1 MSSATSQL
9 CPVLLTLIAAGL
21 VLVGAAWAESGPKP
35 IGQEAFKVLT
45 AFYDYDPQLPLE
57 ARVVDLQE
65 TATGARR
72 KVVFRSA
79 RGFLVPGYLELPK
92 AGGPPYPCVLLLHGW
107 SGSKDNWW
115 EDGNYISGG
124 EARTALLARGYAVF
138 ALDAQGHGDR
148 IAENDYLGVFGAD
161 AKHSSGRGCAKRN
174 SGATPGHRQGS
185 FDEVAGIRGV
195 SVVQEPRQVPN
206 LYNEPGAPPRK
217 NYFTLRDVIVQT
229 VIDCR
234 RAVDY
239 LATRSDID
247 MRRIGVYGY
256 SLGGFEALALTAAES
271 RIKATV
277 ACAVPDAWGDDVV
290 LIAAN
295 YGRGIR
301 NRAACLLM
309 GKQDGEN
316 AEARARRLYG
326 LIEGPTT
333 KMVLYDAGHQFPV
346 EYVADA
352 VGFIAERL

>member
-1 MSSATSQL
+1 MISSATSTL
-9 CPVLLTLIAAGL
+9 YVILPTLIAAAL
-21 VLVGAAWAESGPKP
+21 VLLCGACAQKSPEP
-35 IGQEAFKVLT
+35 IGEEAFKVLV
-45 AFYDYDPQLPLE
+45 AFYDYDSQIPLE

-92 AGGPPYPCVLLLHGW
+92 TGEPPYPCVVLLHGW

-115 EDGNYISGG
+115 EDGNYVSGG
-124 EARTALLARGYAVF
+124 EARAALLAKGYAVF

-148 IAENDYLGVFGAD
+148 IAENDY
-161 AKHSSGRGCAKRN
+161 
-174 SGATPGHRQGS
+174 
-185 FDEVAGIRGV
+185 
-195 SVVQEPRQVPN
+195 QVPN

-239 LATRSDID
+239 LATRSEIDI
-247 MRRIGVYGY
+247 RRIGVYGY
-256 SLGGFEALALTAAES
+256 SLGGFEALALTATDP

-290 LIAAN
+290 LTAAN
-295 YGRGIR
+295 YARGLR
-301 NRAACLLM
+301 NRIVCLLM

-326 LIEGPTT
+326 LIEGPNT
-333 KMVLYDAGHQFPV
+333 KIVLYDAGHQFPV

-352 VGFIAERL
+352 VGFITDRL

>member
-1 MSSATSQL
+1 MSSATPSL
-9 CPVLLTLIAAGL
+9 CPALLALVAAGL
-21 VLVGAAWAESGPKP
+21 ALAGAAWAEGTPDG
-35 IGQEAFKVLT
+35 IGEEAFKVLT
-45 AFYDYDPQLPLE
+45 AFYDYDPHIPLE

-65 TATGARR
+65 TATSVRR

-79 RGFLVPGYLELPK
+79 RSFLVPSYLEFPR
-92 AGGPPYPCVLLLHGW
+92 AGRPPYPCVLLLHGW

-124 EARTALLARGYAVF
+124 EARTALLAKGYAVL

-148 IAENDYLGVFGAD
+148 IAENDY
-161 AKHSSGRGCAKRN
+161 
-174 SGATPGHRQGS
+174 Q
-185 FDEVAGIRGV
+185 
-195 SVVQEPRQVPN
+195 VVN

-256 SLGGFEALALTAAES
+256 SLGGFEALVFTATES
-271 RIKATV
+271 RIKASV
-277 ACAVPDAWGDDVV
+277 ACAVPDSWGEDVV
-290 LIAAN
+290 LTAAS
-295 YGRGIR
+295 YARGVR
-301 NRAACLLM
+301 NRAFCLLM
-309 GKQDGEN
+309 GRQDGAN
-316 AEARARRLYG
+316 GEARARQLYRQ
-326 LIEGPTT
+326 IEGLNTRLI
-333 KMVLYDAGHQFPV
+333 LYDAGHQFPV

-352 VGFIAERL
+352 IAFIDECV